1 MLSLDNQSNL
11 IRKRSEL
18 QPSYSQQNKSNIL
31 YSTDSGTSV
40 NTKDDISVPSAK
52 KSRNNIV
59 YSQPDDSGIG
69 NHLQSQLYYALEYLK
84 KKESP
89 KTLQEISL
97 YLSMPLTAEFIDR
110 LRTNERIEYD
120 PYKDTYYFKPIH
132 NIHSAESLVSFLSSS
147 VTAVGIMI
155 KDLKEG
161 WSGAMDEIE
170 RLEKNGQIL
179 VLRAKKDG
187 LPKSVWPNYSDDQ
200 ESVDKEFKTIWH
212 SLAIPA
218 PSDLPHELEKVG
230 LKPTSVDPATVKKI
244 PVTTS
249 LQKSKKRRNPRG
261 RITNTHLNSLK
272 DYSDRRL

>member
-1 MLSLDNQSNL
+1 MLSLDNQTDL

-18 QPSYSQQNKSNIL
+18 QLPYFQLNESNIS
-31 YSTDSGTSV
+31 YSTDPETSV
-40 NTKDDISVPSAK
+40 NTKDGISAPSAK
-52 KSRNNIV
+52 KPRNNIV

-89 KTLQEISL
+89 KTLQDISQ
-97 YLSMPLTAEFIDR
+97 YLSMSLTAEFIDR

-132 NIHSAESLVSFLSSS
+132 NIRSAESLVSFLSSS
-147 VTAVGIMI
+147 VTAVGIMV

-170 RLEKNGQIL
+170 RLEKDGQIL
-179 VLRAKKDG
+179 VLRTKKDG
-187 LPKSVWPNYSDDQ
+187 LPKSVWPNYSEDQ
-200 ESVDKEFKTIWH
+200 ESVDKEFKEIWN
-212 SLAIPA
+212 SLTIPA
-218 PSDLPHELEKVG
+218 PSDLPRELEKVG

-244 PVTTS
+244 PITT
-249 LQKSKKRRNPRG
+249 LQKNKKRRNPRG